1 MQKLMVDLGHE
12 LKQFDEELSDDDPN
26 EIVPTVSTTT
36 LSAEHLA
43 GDLTLRL
50 YPQAM
55 KYIAEHLGGNRY
67 RFFTSG
73 GGMRYLGLYSTVYK
87 TTREGQFEA
96 LLDDVRIQLDVEIH
110 EDNEQIS
117 DVKAKAC
124 PIEHERVASRFDS
137 RGVKLSFKRMSSRE
151 KRSAL
156 DNSAEHKVP
165 TSEMGSVAVT
175 EEYINEMLF
184 DLTENDNIIF
194 HLHRIP
200 EVQQV
205 LRTSCDDKRCL
216 GALVDLNRVTD
227 GSGHLNSRVTSTPR
241 FKIDGDQA
249 TLHLSLN
256 TVLSFEN
263 RAAHHRI
270 PYLRFDTA
278 LSARLTYNVHT
289 DFEELKIVA
298 NHLEEHL
305 QLHRNKIEDLLS
317 THLGGEVPLR
327 INSHVHLKP
336 QPAVFGLHRVL
347 IPFNFELDRKL
358 LPPFQFFRTSFI

>member
-1 MQKLMVDLGHE
+1 
-12 LKQFDEELSDDDPN
+12 
-26 EIVPTVSTTT
+26 
-36 LSAEHLA
+36 
-43 GDLTLRL
+43 
-50 YPQAM
+50 
-55 KYIAEHLGGNRY
+55 
-67 RFFTSG
+67 
-73 GGMRYLGLYSTVYK
+73 MRYLGLYSTVYK

-117 DVKAKAC
+117 TRLHEKVCPALIHFARKIANIAKSVAVIEDIARKNDVKAKAC

-137 RGVKLSFKRMSSRE
+137 RGVKLSFKRMSPRE

-165 TSEMGSVAVT
+165 TTEMGSVAVT

-200 EVQQV
+200 EVQQ
-205 LRTSCDDKRCL
+205 
-216 GALVDLNRVTD
+216 
-227 GSGHLNSRVTSTPR
+227 
-241 FKIDGDQA
+241 
-249 TLHLSLN
+249 
-256 TVLSFEN
+256 
-263 RAAHHRI
+263 
-270 PYLRFDTA
+270 
-278 LSARLTYNVHT
+278 TYNVHT

-305 QLHRNKIEDLLS
+305 QLHRNRIEDLLS